1 MLSPN
6 KSFRISSQKTSSRGH
21 GIQRFI
27 GFQKQLFFCIRR
39 TRLLKNSHVYDMTY
53 DIPFNAA
60 ECGIDIYF

>member
-39 TRLLKNSHVYDMTY
+39 TRLLKNSHVYD
-53 DIPFNAA
+53 I
-60 ECGIDIYF
+60 